1 MAKRIQLN
9 EAQLKQIIK
18 EAIQDT
24 LQQQA
29 VQQAQPQ
36 QQTGY
41 KILFISGGNAINI
54 GGRPCQVGDVFQDQ
68 SQIQWGNVKAI
79 KALDIATNKQYVFKN
94 PQATPQNNTPMRRQG
109 TY

>member
-1 MAKRIQLN
+1 MGNRIRLN

-18 EAIQDT
+18 EAVQGV
-24 LQQQA
+24 LQQE
-29 VQQAQPQ
+29 QPQ

-79 KALDIATNKQYVFKN
+79 KALDMATNKQYVFTN